1 MSAFLYTIALQWKLD
16 IRSRSMLITCYVV
29 PLLFFAIMGGIFT
42 SVNPTAEKT
51 LVQSMTIM
59 GVSMGSMIGLPPTLN
74 EVYASDI
81 KKMYQANGVPLYLG
95 LISIFLS
102 AFIHLIIMSTIILFI
117 APIAFKASVPDNLPS
132 YFGGLTAFI
141 AASLSVGCVLGL
153 VLKGQAKL
161 TMLSQIVFL
170 PSIMLSGIM
179 FPAQMLPQFLEAIG
193 MAFPATWGF
202 RLLTEGSFSLEN
214 FWPLALV
221 FILCSVLCFAALKSK
236 SRT

>member
-42 SVNPTAEKT
+42 SVNPAAEKT

-132 YFGGLTAFI
+132 YLAAYSLYCGFSQRGLRIRACFKMSSEIDDAVSNRVFALHYAVGHHVSCPNAAAVSGGDRNGF
-141 AASLSVGCVLGL
+141 SCNLG
-153 VLKGQAKL
+153 
-161 TMLSQIVFL
+161 I
-170 PSIMLSGIM
+170 
-179 FPAQMLPQFLEAIG
+179 
-193 MAFPATWGF
+193 
-202 RLLTEGSFSLEN
+202 
-214 FWPLALV
+214 
-221 FILCSVLCFAALKSK
+221 
-236 SRT
+236 